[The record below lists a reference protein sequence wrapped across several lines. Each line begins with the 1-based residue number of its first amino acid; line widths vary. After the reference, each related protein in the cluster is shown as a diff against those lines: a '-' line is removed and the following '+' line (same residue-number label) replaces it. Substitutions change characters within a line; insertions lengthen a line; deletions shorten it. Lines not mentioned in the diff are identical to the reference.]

1 MSVKRWIADLPIP
14 GTLPMPVHDHQV
26 FVVDA
31 EDYNRLVS
39 VLEWIADDS
48 STAQLTSLEAVRQY
62 AKRSLEIVK

>member
-1 MSVKRWIADLPIP
+1 
-14 GTLPMPVHDHQV
+14 MPVHDHQV